1 MHSARAAL
9 VLNRPAEEVQQ
20 VLLDAGDDGYF
31 LVASDAASVA
41 AAEAVLS
48 ARSTPLARMQAWET
62 LWQAVFDGVFAAS
75 HYITLA
81 VAHLGAERDPSILQN
96 VLQHAQ
102 LVLDRL
108 LQPSQA
114 DAMGATLD
122 ALLLERAHKARSARK
137 RLWQAQL
144 VVLGRT
150 QPALDAIEA
159 ILKTAADATPLRL
172 QAAVALV
179 LRGRYTEAQARR
191 TVGRLGDSA
200 RAASLQIA
208 AACARP
214 ERKQHVFARLL
225 ADSSLPDETLLMAAA
240 ILFHPA
246 HARVTQPL
254 LVPALRALPQLT
266 RRRKIFF
273 VNRWIAAVIG
283 GQHDAAALAVV
294 RRYMA
299 SDLLEAPVWRK
310 CAEAAWEL
318 EQVVAIRRGNKA
330 PADTSL
336 RAVSDRPFSAR
347 PRSPRL
353 RRTARWSAG

>member
-1 MHSARAAL
+1 MHSARTAL
-9 VLNRPAEEVQQ
+9 VLDRPAAKVRQ

-48 ARSTPLARMQAWET
+48 APSTPLARIQAWAT
-62 LWQAVFDGVFAAS
+62 LWQAVFDRVYAAS
-75 HYITLA
+75 RYITLA
-81 VAHLGAERDPSILQN
+81 VARLGAERDPSILQS

-114 DAMGATLD
+114 DALGATLD
-122 ALLLERAHKARSARK
+122 ALLLERVPKAGSARQ

-144 VVLGRT
+144 VALGRT
-150 QPALDAIEA
+150 RPALDAIEA
-159 ILKTAADATPLRL
+159 ILHTAADATPLRL

-179 LRGRYTEAQARR
+179 LRGRYTQAQARR
-191 TVGRLGDSA
+191 TVGKLGDSA

-214 ERKQHVFARLL
+214 QRKQHVFAQRL
-225 ADSSLPDETLLMAAA
+225 ADVSLPEETLLTAVA

-246 HARVTQPL
+246 HAQATQPL
-254 LVPALRALPQLT
+254 LGPALRALPRLE

-299 SDLLEAPVWRK
+299 SDLLAAAVRRK
-310 CAEAAWEL
+310 CAEAAYEL
-318 EQVVAIRRGNKA
+318 AQVVAIRRRDKG
-330 PADTSL
+330 
-336 RAVSDRPFSAR
+336 
-347 PRSPRL
+347 
-353 RRTARWSAG
+353 AG